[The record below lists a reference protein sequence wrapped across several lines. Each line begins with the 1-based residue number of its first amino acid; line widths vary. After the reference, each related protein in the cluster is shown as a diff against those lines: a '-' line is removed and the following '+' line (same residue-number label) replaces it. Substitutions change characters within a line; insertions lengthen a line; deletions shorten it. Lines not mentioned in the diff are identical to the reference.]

1 MTYVC
6 VSNHVIM
13 DCADCGVREAHDASR
28 RVLRPCRCAHEQV
41 KHA

>member
-1 MTYVC
+1 MC
-6 VSNHVIM
+6 DIM
-13 DCADCGVREAHDASR
+13 WTTMECIDCGVREAHDASR